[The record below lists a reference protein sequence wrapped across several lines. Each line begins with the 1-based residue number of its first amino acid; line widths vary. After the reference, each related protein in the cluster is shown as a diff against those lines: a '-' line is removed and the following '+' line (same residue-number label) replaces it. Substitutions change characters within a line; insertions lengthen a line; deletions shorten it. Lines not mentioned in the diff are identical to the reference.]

1 MIQSERSWFR
11 ICLVTVFCFVFSKT
25 CIWVFWEIIIKNN
38 IIIVLRIK
46 NLFGRCFLSVLVLM
60 FLFIIL
66 LLLLLLLLLLF
77 LLFLVINNQIS
88 LVSHVLHRP
97 PQSNRHPPH
106 NPPWP
111 RWATTLSLSL
121 PLTFI
126 SVETQQKIN
135 SNPRT
140 NSKQNHNHNPNYNQD
155 P

>member
-1 MIQSERSWFR
+1 MQVRV
-11 ICLVTVFCFVFSKT
+11 CLVTIFCFVFSKT
-25 CIWVFWEIIIKNN
+25 CIWVFWEIVIKNN

-46 NLFGRCFLSVLVLM
+46 SVFGRCFLSVLLLM

-66 LLLLLLLLLLF
+66 LILIFLF
-77 LLFLVINNQIS
+77 LFILAINNQTS
-88 LVSHVLHRP
+88 PVSHVLHRP
-97 PQSNRHPPH
+97 PQSNCHPPH

-111 RWATTLSLSL
+111 WWATTLSPSL
-121 PLTFI
+121 PFTFI

-140 NSKQNHNHNPNYNQD
+140 NSKQNHNQNPNYNQD